1 MVKFSSFYFAF
12 IFLLSACG
20 PAGKL
25 PEEQLL
31 PSDSIRLQDIEIFD
45 FSDKNT
51 FSQLPLRG
59 DIRDNHKFWSG
70 DYWPFQKNSINHR
83 WNALTEEGKL
93 RPSPERDQIPALT
106 LEELAEL
113 SPAEKWDLYL
123 GRYDY
128 PLTNEVKAKSN
139 PNAKEW
145 EGICDGWAAAT
156 IHHPEPGPR
165 TLRNPDGV
173 LVPFGSADVK
183 ALLSYYYAFY
193 HQVPTTHQIG
203 KRCENNRRIFRS
215 SPPECKD
222 DLNAGSF
229 HLALVNSIGLKNTS
243 FLMDIKR
250 YKEVWNQPVVAFHS
264 QILNIDDSPGR
275 RTTEGTHQVLR
286 IRSDVTYVDNS
297 EFNTWYPINGTE
309 GQRYKTL
316 TYEYLLYLNASDEV
330 IGGEWKS
337 SERPDFIWR
346 KPAVGR
352 GNFKGVLE
360 FLDVLI

>member
-1 MVKFSSFYFAF
+1 MSS
-12 IFLLSACG
+12 CG

-25 PEEQLL
+25 PEDQLL

-45 FSDKNT
+45 FTDKIK
-51 FSQLPLRG
+51 FSQLPLSG
-59 DIRDNHKFWSG
+59 DIRDNRKYWSG
-70 DYWPFQKNSINHR
+70 DYWAFQKNSIARR
-83 WNALTEEGKL
+83 WYATTDESKS
-93 RPSPERDQIPALT
+93 RPSPDRHEIQGLT
-106 LEELAEL
+106 LDEVADL

-128 PLTNEVKAKSN
+128 PLTNEVRSKIKPGAKD
-139 PNAKEW
+139 W
-145 EGICDGWAAAT
+145 EGICDGWVAAT
-156 IHHPEPGPR
+156 VHHSEPGPR

-173 LVPFGSADVK
+173 IIPFGSDDVK

-229 HLALVNSIGLKNTS
+229 HLALANTVGLKKTS

-250 YKEVWNQPVVAFHS
+250 YKEVWNQPVVAFTS
-264 QILNIDDSPGR
+264 EVVKVDDTPSSR
-275 RTTEGTHQVLR
+275 ATEGTQKVLR
-286 IRSDVTYVDNS
+286 IKTIVTYVDNA
-297 EFNTWYPINGTE
+297 EFNSWYPINGTE
-309 GQRYKTL
+309 WQKYGTL
-316 TYEYLLYLNASDEV
+316 NYEYQLYLNASDEI

-337 SERPDFIWR
+337 SERPDFLWR
-346 KPAVGR
+346 KPAVGP
-352 GNFKGVLE
+352 GHFKGILE